1 MRIRYHANI
10 MKTLTKKASEMTV
23 RELAEY
29 IDYSVLK
36 PEFTEQEIIDL
47 TKDGVELGCATI
59 CINPGYMDLCEPY
72 VKGTDTML
80 CPVCDFPFGTSS
92 TESKVKQIEL
102 VAKYDTVKEVD
113 IVANFGMIR
122 SGKWDEVLADITACS
137 EAAHKY
143 GREIKVIFESDA
155 LTEEQVR
162 KMCHICIEAKAD
174 FVKTSTGF
182 LTGHES
188 HGATPEIIAAMMEE
202 CGDKIKVKG
211 SGCIRTREHFL
222 KLIDM
227 GIDRMGIGYKS
238 VPVVL
243 GLDQK

>member
-1 MRIRYHANI
+1 MI
-10 MKTLTKKASEMTV
+10 KPDKKASEMSIK
-23 RELAEY
+23 ELASY

-36 PEFTEQEIIDL
+36 PEFTEDEIIEL

-59 CINPGYMDLCEPY
+59 CINPGYIELCEPY
-72 VKGTDTML
+72 VKGSETML

-92 TESKVKQIEL
+92 TESKVKQIEI
-102 VAKYDTVKEVD
+102 AGRYETVKEID

-122 SGKWDEVLADITACS
+122 SGKFDVVTEDIKACAD
-137 EAAHKY
+137 AAHKC
-143 GREIKVIFESDA
+143 GKEIKVIFETDA
-155 LTEEQVR
+155 LNEEQIR
-162 KMCHICIEAKAD
+162 RTCKCCIEAGAD

-188 HGATPEIIAAMMEE
+188 YGAVPELIEMMIKEV
-202 CGDKIKVKG
+202 GDNCKVKG

-227 GIDRMGIGYKS
+227 GIDRMGVGYKS

-243 GLDQK
+243 GLNK